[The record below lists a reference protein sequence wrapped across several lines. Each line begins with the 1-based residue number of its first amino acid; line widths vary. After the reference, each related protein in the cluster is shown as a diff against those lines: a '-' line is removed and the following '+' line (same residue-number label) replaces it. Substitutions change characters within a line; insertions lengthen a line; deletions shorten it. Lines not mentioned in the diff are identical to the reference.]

1 MTDVTA
7 TTAGLVRRPAAI
19 TGICVLGVIGVAGIA
34 WLVSTG
40 ALRGAPD
47 WYVILLAVSVI
58 VNIAAMVGMFMMRK
72 WGAYLYA
79 GMFVIGQIVLF
90 TTGLWGIQTAIVP
103 LIVTIVALTHVGR
116 MR

>member
-7 TTAGLVRRPAAI
+7 TGPVRRPAAI
-19 TGICVLGVIGVAGIA
+19 TGICVLGVIGIAGIA

-40 ALRGAPD
+40 ALAGAPD
-47 WYVILLAVSVI
+47 WYVILLGVSVV
-58 VNIAAMVGMFMMRK
+58 VNIIAMVGMFMMRK

-79 GMFVIGQIVLF
+79 GMFVIGQIVLVA
-90 TTGLWGIQTAIVP
+90 TGLWGIQSAIVP
-103 LIVTIVALTHVGR
+103 ALVTIVALTHVGQ

>member
-7 TTAGLVRRPAAI
+7 SAPVKRPAAI
-19 TGICVLGVIGVAGIA
+19 TGICVLGAIGIAGLA

-40 ALRGAPD
+40 AFRGAPD
-47 WYVILLAVSVI
+47 WYVIFLAITVVA
-58 VNIAAMVGMFMMRK
+58 NIAAMVGMFLMRK

-79 GMFVIGQIVLF
+79 AMFVLGQIVLF
-90 TTGLWGIQTAIVP
+90 ATGLWSIQSAIVP
-103 LIVTIVALTHVGR
+103 ALVTIVALTHVGR